1 MNVYF
6 IIDENG
12 AIVKMNADEFVFEQE
27 YFGNFDKNWSEGDY
41 KNGFVGL
48 TEETFGDGS
57 KALIAA
63 ATMSSN
69 AIKEA
74 TKDAFAAYKTLKDGG
89 NN

>member
-1 MNVYF
+1 
-6 IIDENG
+6 
-12 AIVKMNADEFVFEQE
+12 MNADEFVFEQE

-57 KALIAA
+57 KALIAS

-74 TKDAFAAYKTLKDGG
+74 TKDAFATYKTLKDGG